1 MKAVPDIAVDRSA
14 ASGEVAAFSVDA
26 VDAELEAGLAT
37 ARRVHGWTYVA
48 LPAPVVAAPA
58 VVAAAKSAAI
68 VAWSSQSMTLVG
80 IGVARELRGNGASRW
95 RDVIAAAH
103 GLGDGVVVGGAGRE
117 SLVKPRLLGGVAFA
131 PGAAEAAPWTGF
143 GDAWFMLPRWTYV
156 HDGSRGALVLAVDAR
171 DAQHGSRWHAELA
184 TLRAALTAPFA
195 QRPQP
200 PMTSIDPG
208 DRDAWRMQVRAIT
221 DAIAD
226 GECAK
231 VVSARSAVVTLAGEA
246 RAADMLAELDAR
258 HPECVR
264 VVVRPPEGGTFIAAT
279 PERLVR
285 RDGATV
291 ACDALAGSVA
301 RGAAFTDDAPGR
313 SPTGAD
319 DRATE
324 LLASGK
330 DRREHDLVVSAIG
343 TALRELGADVRV
355 PTEPTIR
362 TLRHVLHLHTPIA
375 ATLREPHHVLE
386 LAAALHPTP
395 AVGGT
400 PTRIA
405 TEWIAARESVPRG
418 WYASPV
424 GWFDLDGNGE
434 LAVAIRSGLVTG
446 DRAHLWAGAG
456 IVAGSDPDRELAET
470 DLKLRAI
477 LGALGVSA

>member
-1 MKAVPDIAVDRSA
+1 MKAVPDIAIDRA
-14 ASGEVAAFSVDA
+14 TASGEVAAFSVDA

-37 ARRVHGWTYVA
+37 ARRVHGWTYIA

-58 VVAAAKSAAI
+58 VVAAARSASI
-68 VAWSSQSMTLVG
+68 VAWSSQTMTLVG
-80 IGVARELRGNGASRW
+80 IGVARELRGSGASRW
-95 RDVIAAAH
+95 RDVVSAAH
-103 GLGDGVVVGGAGRE
+103 DLGDGVVVGGIGRE

-156 HDGSRGALVLAVDAR
+156 HDGTHAALVLAVDAR
-171 DAQHGSRWHAELA
+171 DAQQGARWHAELA
-184 TLRAALTAPFA
+184 ALRTALTTSFV

-208 DRDAWRMQVRAIT
+208 DRAAWRDQVRAIT
-221 DAIAD
+221 DAIGR

-264 VVVRPPEGGTFIAAT
+264 IIVRPPEGGTFIAAT

-285 RDGATV
+285 REGATV

-301 RGAAFTDDAPGR
+301 RAANFADGATVRRDDG
-313 SPTGAD
+313 
-319 DRATE
+319 ATE

-330 DRREHDLVVSAIG
+330 DRREHELVVTAIG
-343 TALRELGADVRV
+343 TALRELGADVRI
-355 PTEPTIR
+355 PAEPAIR
-362 TLRHVLHLHTPIA
+362 RLRHVLHLHTPIA

-405 TEWIAARESVPRG
+405 TDWIAAHESVPRG

-424 GWFDLDGNGE
+424 GWFDLEGNGE

>member
-1 MKAVPDIAVDRSA
+1 
-14 ASGEVAAFSVDA
+14 
-26 VDAELEAGLAT
+26 
-37 ARRVHGWTYVA
+37 
-48 LPAPVVAAPA
+48 
-58 VVAAAKSAAI
+58 
-68 VAWSSQSMTLVG
+68 
-80 IGVARELRGNGASRW
+80 
-95 RDVIAAAH
+95 
-103 GLGDGVVVGGAGRE
+103 
-117 SLVKPRLLGGVAFA
+117 
-131 PGAAEAAPWTGF
+131 
-143 GDAWFMLPRWTYV
+143 
-156 HDGSRGALVLAVDAR
+156 
-171 DAQHGSRWHAELA
+171 
-184 TLRAALTAPFA
+184 
-195 QRPQP
+195 
-200 PMTSIDPG
+200 
-208 DRDAWRMQVRAIT
+208 
-221 DAIAD
+221 
-226 GECAK
+226 
-231 VVSARSAVVTLAGEA
+231 
-246 RAADMLAELDAR
+246 
-258 HPECVR
+258 VR